1 MCDKLRVLVVDD
13 DRYVVLLMRRL
24 LGNFECDIRTCQ
36 ESNKAVQIVQ
46 EFRPHVIFL
55 DIQMP
60 GLDGFEVAED
70 LHELNLRDNLLV
82 AMTIYSDEAHQREA
96 QACGFDLFLP
106 KPPALEETANAIET
120 ARERFLAGQRA

>member
-1 MCDKLRVLVVDD
+1 
-13 DRYVVLLMRRL
+13 
-24 LGNFECDIRTCQ
+24 
-36 ESNKAVQIVQ
+36 VQ

-82 AMTIYSDEAHQREA
+82 AMTIYSDAAHQREA
-96 QACGFDLFLP
+96 EACGFDLFLP
-106 KPPALEETANAIET
+106 KPPALEEIANAIET
-120 ARERFLAGQRA
+120 AKERFLTVQG

>member
-1 MCDKLRVLVVDD
+1 MCPKLRVLVVDD
-13 DRYVVLLMRRL
+13 ARYVALLMQRL
-24 LGNFECDIRTCQ
+24 LANFECDTRTCQ
-36 ESNKAVQIVQ
+36 ESKKAVQLVL

-96 QACGFDLFLP
+96 EACGFDLFLP
-106 KPPALEETANAIET
+106 KPPALEETADAIET
-120 ARERFLAGQRA
+120 AKERFLTVQD